1 MMVTLKMDQLSQWTN
16 MHQDLLNDLINS
28 LTILPGVG
36 KKSAQRMALYL
47 LDKNKDGAGILAKNL
62 ERAIDEIGRCSRCR
76 MLTSNNLCKIC
87 SDTGRDVNSIC
98 VVENPSDVL
107 AIESTG
113 GFKGRY
119 FVLLGRLSP
128 IEGISPDD
136 LGINDFLKLIKIEN
150 IKEVILATSST
161 VEGDATAIYIKDH
174 IKDIKVSRISYGIPI
189 GGELEYVDG
198 NTIARAIQ
206 GRTEINVD

>member
-1 MMVTLKMDQLSQWTN
+1 MN
-16 MHQDLLNDLINS
+16 QDLVTELINA

-47 LDKNKDGAGILAKNL
+47 LDRNKDGASILANTLNL
-62 ERAIDEIGRCSRCR
+62 AVENIQRCSSCR
-76 MLTSNNLCKIC
+76 MLTSNDLCKVC
-87 SDTGRDVNSIC
+87 LDSSRDAKSIC
-98 VVENPSDVL
+98 VVESPSDVL

-113 GFKGRY
+113 GFRGKY

-128 IEGISPDD
+128 IDGIGPED
-136 LGINDFLKLIKIEN
+136 LGIDNLLKIIIKNE

-161 VEGDATAIYIKDH
+161 VEGDATAIFIKDH
-174 IKDIKVSRISYGIPI
+174 VKSAKVSRISYGIPI

-198 NTIARAIQ
+198 TTIARAIE
-206 GRTEINVD
+206 GRVEINVD

>member
-1 MMVTLKMDQLSQWTN
+1 MNK
-16 MHQDLLNDLINS
+16 DLVLELINA

-47 LDKNKDGAGILAKNL
+47 LDKNKDGARILANTLANAVDK
-62 ERAIDEIGRCSRCR
+62 IQRCSSCR
-76 MLTSNNLCKIC
+76 MLTSNEVC
-87 SDTGRDVNSIC
+87 SVCDDNSRDDLSIC

-113 GFKGRY
+113 GYRGKY
-119 FVLLGRLSP
+119 FVLMGRLSL
-128 IEGISPDD
+128 IDGIGPEDIGIDD
-136 LGINDFLKLIKIEN
+136 LLKLIESKSV
-150 IKEVILATSST
+150 KEIILATSST

-174 IKDIKVSRISYGIPI
+174 VKTAKVSRISYGIPI

-198 NTIARAIQ
+198 TTIARAIE
-206 GRTEINVD
+206 GRIEVNVD

>member
-1 MMVTLKMDQLSQWTN
+1 MN
-16 MHQDLLNDLINS
+16 QDLVTELINA

-47 LDKNKDGAGILAKNL
+47 LDRNKDGASILANTLNL
-62 ERAIDEIGRCSRCR
+62 AVENIQRCSSCR
-76 MLTSNNLCKIC
+76 MLTSNDLCNVC
-87 SDTGRDVNSIC
+87 LDSSRDATSIC
-98 VVENPSDVL
+98 VVESPSDVL

-113 GFKGRY
+113 GFRGKY

-128 IEGISPDD
+128 IDGIGPED
-136 LGINDFLKLIKIEN
+136 LGIDDLLKIIIKNE

-161 VEGDATAIYIKDH
+161 VEGDATAIFIKDH
-174 IKDIKVSRISYGIPI
+174 VKSAKVSRISYGIPI

-198 NTIARAIQ
+198 TTIARAIE
-206 GRTEINVD
+206 GRVEINVD

>member
-1 MMVTLKMDQLSQWTN
+1 

-47 LDKNKDGAGILAKNL
+47 LDKNKDGAGILAKTL
-62 ERAIDEIGRCSRCR
+62 EKAIDEIGRCTRCR
-76 MLTSNNLCKIC
+76 MLTSNSLCKIC
-87 SDTGRDVNSIC
+87 ADNTRDMNSIC

-128 IEGISPDD
+128 IDGISPDD

>member
-1 MMVTLKMDQLSQWTN
+1 
-16 MHQDLLNDLINS
+16 MHQDLLNDLINA

-47 LDKNKDGAGILAKNL
+47 LDKNKDGAGILAKTMQ
-62 ERAIDEIGRCSRCR
+62 EAVEEISRCERCR
-76 MLTSNNLCKIC
+76 MLTSKDLCKIC
-87 SDTGRDVNSIC
+87 ADTSRDEDSIC
-98 VVENPSDVL
+98 VVESPSDVL

-113 GFKGRY
+113 GFRGKY

-128 IEGISPDD
+128 IEGVSPED
-136 LGINDFLKLIKIEN
+136 LGINDFLNLIAKEET
-150 IKEVILATSST
+150 KEVILATSST
-161 VEGDATAIYIKDH
+161 VEGDATAMFIKDH
-174 IKDIKVSRISYGIPI
+174 INNIKVSRISYGIPI

-206 GRTEINVD
+206 GRTEINDD